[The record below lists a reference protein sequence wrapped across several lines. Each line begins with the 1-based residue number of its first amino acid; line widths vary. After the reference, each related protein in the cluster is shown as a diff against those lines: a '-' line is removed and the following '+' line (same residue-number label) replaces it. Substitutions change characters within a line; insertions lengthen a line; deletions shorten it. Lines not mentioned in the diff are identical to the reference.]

1 MKLCT
6 LVSGSSGNSI
16 FLSHNG
22 TNILID
28 CGVSGKQIQNSLNQ
42 INVSADEIDYIL
54 VTHEHID
61 HSKGVGVLSRRY
73 DIPIVAS
80 HGTWLGMEIGEIADH
95 NKIVFNE
102 NSQMDI
108 GGIGVT
114 PFDTPHDAMQP
125 KGYKFDLG
133 DKRIAIATDIGH
145 INQNIK
151 DAVFGCEIVIL
162 EANYDEDMLESGP
175 YPYHLKKR
183 IGGEHG
189 HLCNVEA
196 GELACFLV
204 ENGTHTIMLAHLSK
218 ENNSENVAFS
228 TVARILD
235 LGGIKVSKDVKLGIA
250 PRYCTSAPIVI

>member
-108 GGIGVT
+108 CGIGVT